1 MSLRRLWTACGV
13 LASAAA
19 ACLVAYLVRRD
30 DGGIEGADFTKD
42 PDGPRQ
48 AGWVAYGEFETASSR
63 ADLFLGAS
71 IALGGACLLLVA
83 LGLLWRRSD
92 HKNA

>member
-1 MSLRRLWTACGV
+1 MRT
-13 LASAAA
+13 
-19 ACLVAYLVRRD
+19 D
-30 DGGIEGADFTKD
+30 DGGIEGAHFTKD

-48 AGWVAYGEFETASSR
+48 AGWFAYGEFESGSR

-83 LGLLWRRSD
+83 LGLLRRRSD
-92 HKNA
+92 RKTLGRS